1 VTSARGGLT
10 TRATCL
16 IAAGATALLCGVF
29 LGVVDLVRAGV
40 LALAVPAVSALVVL
54 RSRVL
59 LTNRRS
65 VEPART
71 ESGGTVV
78 VHLTLTNRSLLR
90 VGPLMLED
98 QLPTQLDGRARFV
111 LESLARREVRTVSY
125 RMPRLARGRYRAGPL
140 RIRLTDPFHLVDVL
154 RSFSLTSDFV
164 VTPKIDALGNADLSR
179 TLDVGDAVGSLS
191 VGSHG
196 ADDAST
202 REYRMGDDL
211 RKIHWRSSAR
221 VGALM
226 VRQEERPSQGQV
238 TVALDLRS
246 AAHLRVPGDDSDAAD
261 DVDERYLDSMEWAIS
276 AAASI
281 GTHVLL
287 DGRPLMLLDDAAG
300 DPVAFSDA
308 VALSDHLAAVR
319 QTRAATL
326 TAWTR
331 PLSRLSRE
339 STLVAVLGLLDEDS
353 LRALAT
359 VHPLASGQ
367 QAVALLLDLAGWS
380 GAGAGIEERV
390 QRSAGVLAGMGWQA
404 VVVPRGQSLPAVW
417 RRLAERGV
425 GARAAA
431 WTAGGRR

>member
-1 VTSARGGLT
+1 MRAGRGVLT

-16 IAAGATALLCGVF
+16 VAAGATALLCGIL

-54 RSRVL
+54 RSRL
-59 LTNRRS
+59 LLANRRS

-71 ESGGTVV
+71 ESGATVV

-98 QLPTQLDGRARFV
+98 QLPAQLDGRARFV
-111 LESLARREVRTVSY
+111 IESLARRESRTVSY
-125 RMPRLARGRYRAGPL
+125 RMPGLARGRYRAGPL

-154 RSFSLTSDFV
+154 RSFTLTSDFV
-164 VTPKIDALGNADLSR
+164 VTPRIDALGNADLTR
-179 TLDVGDAVGSLS
+179 TLDVGDATGSLS

-221 VGALM
+221 TGALM

-238 TVALDLRS
+238 TLALDLR
-246 AAHLRVPGDDSDAAD
+246 AAGHLRTPADEDDSDD
-261 DVDERYLDSMEWAIS
+261 DERARDSMEWAIS

-287 DGRPLMLLDDAAG
+287 DGRPLALLDDAAG
-300 DPVAFSDA
+300 GDPVAFA
-308 VALSDHLAAVR
+308 EAAALSDHLAAVR
-319 QTRAATL
+319 ATRHASLAG
-326 TAWTR
+326 WTR
-331 PLSRLSRE
+331 PLGRLARE
-339 STLVAVLGLLDEDS
+339 STTVAVLGLLDDAS
-353 LRALAT
+353 LRALTA
-359 VHPLASGQ
+359 VHQVSFVQ
-367 QAVALLLDLAGWS
+367 QAVAVLLDVGAWGSPGIAVADRVERAARVLATAGW
-380 GAGAGIEERV
+380 
-390 QRSAGVLAGMGWQA
+390 Q
-404 VVVPRGQSLPAVW
+404 VVVVSRGESLPAVW
-417 RRLAERGV
+417 RRLAERGI
-425 GARAAA
+425 GARSAA
-431 WTAGGRR
+431 WTPTGGSG

>member
-1 VTSARGGLT
+1 VRTARGGLT

-16 IAAGATALLCGVF
+16 VAAGATALLCGVF

-59 LTNRRS
+59 LANRRS

-98 QLPTQLDGRARFV
+98 QLPAQLDGRARFAI
-111 LESLARREVRTVSY
+111 ESLGRREARTVSY
-125 RMPRLARGRYRAGPL
+125 RMPQLARGRYRAGPL

-164 VTPKIDALGNADLSR
+164 VTPRIDALGNADLSR
-179 TLDVGDAVGSLS
+179 TLDIGDAAGSLS

-238 TVALDLRS
+238 TLALDLRS
-246 AAHLRVPGDDSDAAD
+246 AAHLRAATAED
-261 DVDERYLDSMEWAIS
+261 EDGDERERDSMEWAIS

-287 DGRPLMLLDDAAG
+287 DGRPLVLLDDAAG
-300 DPVAFSDA
+300 EPVSVSDA
-308 VALSDHLAAVR
+308 IALTDHLAAVR
-319 QTRAATL
+319 QTRSPSLAL
-326 TAWTR
+326 WTR
-331 PLSRLSRE
+331 PLSRLARE
-339 STLVAVLGLLDEDS
+339 STTVAVLGLLDEDS
-353 LRALAT
+353 LRALAA
-359 VHPLASGQ
+359 VHPLATGQ
-367 QAVALLLDLAGWS
+367 QAIALLLDLSGWS
-380 GAGAGIEERV
+380 GSGAGVEQNVR
-390 QRSAGVLAGMGWQA
+390 RSAHVLAATGWQA

-431 WTAGGRR
+431 WTSGAGR